1 MLFLPSDTEY
11 IIETLQKNG
20 YEAYAVG
27 GCVRDMLNGD
37 TPHDFDITTSA
48 EPETVISLFEKTV
61 PTGIKHGTVT
71 VIINGVPN
79 EVTTYRTDGEYRDHR
94 RPDSVIFVKSLRED
108 LARRDFT
115 VNAMAYNKVDGLKDF
130 FGGKQDIQN
139 RILRAVGEPERRFY
153 EDALRIL
160 RLFRFSSVLGFNIEE
175 NTLKAALEYA
185 PTLKNVSAERIYSEL
200 LKTVCGKNPAALKPL
215 TDIGGLRFSGLT
227 SDPDYGILPLLNS
240 VDTKLFAFLY
250 SGGADVTAAL
260 DFLKVPN
267 KTKKTARDML
277 TLLNMPLPV
286 SKPEIKE
293 MLYLTSPLSVENY
306 FDYKA
311 AYGENCENARNML
324 SEIIENAEPYKISDL
339 KIRGKDLKK
348 LGISGRGVG
357 ETLENLRRLVINDPT
372 LNTKKRLT
380 EAIAFEQINLSSVTD

>member
-48 EPETVISLFEKTV
+48 EPEAVISLFEKTV

-115 VNAMAYNKVDGLKDF
+115 VNAMAYNKRDGLKDF

-185 PTLKNVSAERIYSEL
+185 PTLKSVSAERIYSEL
-200 LKTVCGKNPAALKPL
+200 LKTLCGKNPAALKPL
-215 TDIGGLRFSGLT
+215 TDIGGLGFLGVNT
-227 SDPDYGILPLLNS
+227 SPDYGILPLLGS
-240 VDTKLFAFLY
+240 ADTKLFAFLY

-260 DFLKVPN
+260 DFLRVPN
-267 KTKKTARDML
+267 KTKKAARDML
-277 TLLNMPLPV
+277 TLLNMPFPKT
-286 SKPEIKE
+286 KPEIKE
-293 MLYLTSPLSVENY
+293 MLYLTSPVSVENY

-339 KIRGKDLKK
+339 KIRGEDLKK
-348 LGISGRGVG
+348 LGIRGRETG
-357 ETLENLRRLVINDPT
+357 EMLEALRKYVIPDPT
-372 LNTKKRLT
+372 LNTKSRLL
-380 EAIAFEQINLSSVTD
+380 EEIKNLRSNF

>member
-1 MLFLPSDTEY
+1 MLFLPSNTEY

-27 GCVRDMLNGD
+27 GCVRDMLNSD

-48 EPETVISLFEKTV
+48 EPEVVISLFEKTV

-115 VNAMAYNKVDGLKDF
+115 VNAMAYNKRDGLKDF

-185 PTLKNVSAERIYSEL
+185 PTLKSVSAERIYSEL
-200 LKTVCGKNPAALKPL
+200 LKTLCGKKPAALKPL

-227 SDPDYGILPLLNS
+227 SSPDYGILPLLGS
-240 VDTKLFAFLY
+240 ADTKLFAFLY

-260 DFLKVPN
+260 DFLRVPN
-267 KTKKTARDML
+267 KTKKAARDML
-277 TLLNMPLPV
+277 TLLNMPFPKT
-286 SKPEIKE
+286 KPEIKE
-293 MLYLTSPLSVENY
+293 MLYLTSPVSVENY

-311 AYGENCENARNML
+311 AYGENCENARSML

-339 KIRGKDLKK
+339 KIRGEDLKK
-348 LGISGRGVG
+348 LGIRGRETG
-357 ETLENLRRLVINDPT
+357 EMLEALRKYVIPDPT
-372 LNTKKRLT
+372 LNTKSRLL
-380 EAIAFEQINLSSVTD
+380 EEIKNLRSNF

>member
-20 YEAYAVG
+20 YEAFAVG

-48 EPETVISLFEKTV
+48 DPETVMSLFEKTV

-115 VNAMAYNKVDGLKDF
+115 VNAMAYNQKDGLKDF
-130 FGGKQDIQN
+130 FGGREDIEN
-139 RILRAVGEPERRFY
+139 RILRAVGEPGRRFY
-153 EDALRIL
+153 EDALRIM

-185 PTLKNVSAERIYSEL
+185 PTLKSVSAERIYSEL
-200 LKTVCGKNPAALKPL
+200 LKTLCGKNPAALKPL
-215 TDIGGLRFSGLT
+215 TDIGGLGFLGVNT
-227 SDPDYGILPLLNS
+227 SPDYGILPLLGS
-240 VDTKLFAFLY
+240 ADTKLFAFLY
-250 SGGADVTAAL
+250 SGGAEVSPAL

-267 KTKKTARDML
+267 KTKKAAQDML
-277 TLLNMPLPV
+277 TLLNMPFPKT
-286 SKPEIKE
+286 KPEIKE
-293 MLYLTSPLSVENY
+293 MLYLTSPSSTENY
-306 FDYKA
+306 FDYKS
-311 AYGENCENARNML
+311 AYGKDCAAARDML
-324 SEIIENAEPYKISDL
+324 TEIIKNGEPYRISDL
-339 KIRGKDLKK
+339 KIGGRDLKK
-348 LGISGRGVG
+348 CGISGKVIG
-357 ETLENLRRLVINDPT
+357 ETLEKLRRSVLKNPE
-372 LNTKKRLT
+372 LNTRSELIKAVKNGLPR
-380 EAIAFEQINLSSVTD
+380 ENRFR

>member
-20 YEAYAVG
+20 YEAFAVG

-48 EPETVISLFEKTV
+48 EPETVMSLFEKTV

-79 EVTTYRTDGEYRDHR
+79 EVTTYRADGEYRDHR

-130 FGGKQDIQN
+130 FGGREDIN
-139 RILRAVGEPERRFY
+139 SRILRAVGEPERRFY

-160 RLFRFSSVLGFNIEE
+160 RLFRFSSVLGFDIEE
-175 NTLKAALEYA
+175 KTLKAALEYA
-185 PTLKNVSAERIYSEL
+185 PTLKSVSAERIYSEL

-215 TDIGGLRFSGLT
+215 TDIGGLGFLGINAS
-227 SDPDYGILPLLNS
+227 PDYGILPLLGS
-240 VDTKLFAFLY
+240 ADTKLFAFLY
-250 SGGADVTAAL
+250 SGGVQVPPAL
-260 DFLKVPN
+260 DFLRVPN
-267 KTKKTARDML
+267 KTKKAAQDML
-277 TLLNMPLPV
+277 TLLNMPFPKT
-286 SKPEIKE
+286 KPEIKE
-293 MLYLTSPLSVENY
+293 MLYLTSPLSAENY
-306 FDYKA
+306 FDYKS
-311 AYGENCENARNML
+311 AYGEDCAAAREML
-324 SEIIENAEPYKISDL
+324 EEIIKNGEPYRISDL
-339 KIRGKDLKK
+339 KIGGRDLEKC
-348 LGISGRGVG
+348 GISGRAIG
-357 ETLENLRRLVINDPT
+357 ETLEKLRRSVLKNPE
-372 LNTKKRLT
+372 LNTRSELIKAVKNGL
-380 EAIAFEQINLSSVTD
+380 

>member
-48 EPETVISLFEKTV
+48 EPETVMSLFEKTV

-115 VNAMAYNKVDGLKDF
+115 VNAMAYNKKDGLKDF
-130 FGGKQDIQN
+130 FSGREDIEN
-139 RILRAVGEPERRFY
+139 RILRAVGEPGRRFY

-160 RLFRFSSVLGFNIEE
+160 RLFRFSSVLGFDIEE

-185 PTLKNVSAERIYSEL
+185 PTLKSVSAERIYSEL
-200 LKTVCGKNPAALKPL
+200 LKTLCGKNPAALKPL
-215 TDIGGLRFSGLT
+215 TDIGGLGFLGVNT
-227 SDPDYGILPLLNS
+227 SPDYGILPLLGS
-240 VDTKLFAFLY
+240 ADTKLFAFLY
-250 SGGADVTAAL
+250 SGGAEITAAL
-260 DFLKVPN
+260 DFLRVPN
-267 KTKKTARDML
+267 KTKKAAQDML
-277 TLLNMPLPV
+277 TLLNMPFPKT
-286 SKPEIKE
+286 KPEIKE
-293 MLYLTSPLSVENY
+293 MLYLTSPSSAENY
-306 FDYKA
+306 FDYRS
-311 AYGENCENARNML
+311 AYGKDCAAARDML
-324 SEIIENAEPYKISDL
+324 TEIIKNGEPYRISDL
-339 KIRGKDLKK
+339 KIGGRDLKK
-348 LGISGRGVG
+348 CGISGRAIG
-357 ETLENLRRLVINDPT
+357 ETLEKLRRSVLKNPE
-372 LNTKKRLT
+372 LNTRSELIKAVKNEPPR
-380 EAIAFEQINLSSVTD
+380 ENRFR

>member
-20 YEAYAVG
+20 YEAFAVG

-79 EVTTYRTDGEYRDHR
+79 EVTTYRADGEYRDHR

-130 FGGKQDIQN
+130 FGGREDIEN
-139 RILRAVGEPERRFY
+139 RILRAVGEPGLRFY
-153 EDALRIL
+153 EDALRIM

-185 PTLKNVSAERIYSEL
+185 PTLKSVSAERIYSEL
-200 LKTVCGKNPAALKPL
+200 LKTLCGKNPAALKPL
-215 TDIGGLRFSGLT
+215 TDIGGLGFLGVNT
-227 SDPDYGILPLLNS
+227 SPDYGILPLLGS
-240 VDTKLFAFLY
+240 ADTKLFAFLF

-267 KTKKTARDML
+267 KTKKAAQDML
-277 TLLNMPLPV
+277 TLLNMPFPKT
-286 SKPEIKE
+286 KPEIKE
-293 MLYLTSPLSVENY
+293 MLYLTSPSSAENY
-306 FDYKA
+306 FDYRS
-311 AYGENCENARNML
+311 AYGEDCAAARDML
-324 SEIIENAEPYKISDL
+324 TEIIKNAEPYRISDL
-339 KIRGKDLKK
+339 KIGGRDLKK
-348 LGISGRGVG
+348 CGISGKAIG
-357 ETLENLRRLVINDPT
+357 ETLEKLRRSVLKNPE
-372 LNTKKRLT
+372 LNTRSELIKAVKNGL
-380 EAIAFEQINLSSVTD
+380 

>member
-27 GCVRDMLNGD
+27 GCVRDMLNSD

-48 EPETVISLFEKTV
+48 EPEAVISLFKKTV

-115 VNAMAYNKVDGLKDF
+115 VNAMAYNKNDGLKDF

-185 PTLKNVSAERIYSEL
+185 PTLKSVSAERIYSEL
-200 LKTVCGKNPAALKPL
+200 LKTLCGKNPAALKPL
-215 TDIGGLRFSGLT
+215 TDIGGLGFLGVNT
-227 SDPDYGILPLLNS
+227 SPDYGILPLLGS
-240 VDTKLFAFLY
+240 ADTKLFAFLY

-260 DFLKVPN
+260 DFLRVPN
-267 KTKKTARDML
+267 KTKKAARDML
-277 TLLNMPLPV
+277 TLLNMPFPKT
-286 SKPEIKE
+286 KPKIKE
-293 MLYLTSPLSVENY
+293 MLYLTSPVSVENY

-339 KIRGKDLKK
+339 KIRGEDLKK
-348 LGISGRGVG
+348 LGIRGRETG
-357 ETLENLRRLVINDPT
+357 EMLEALRKYVIPDPT
-372 LNTKKRLT
+372 LNTKSRLL
-380 EAIAFEQINLSSVTD
+380 EEIKNLRSNF

>member
-20 YEAYAVG
+20 YEAFAVG

-48 EPETVISLFEKTV
+48 EPETVMSLFEKTV

-115 VNAMAYNKVDGLKDF
+115 VNAMAYNQKDGLKDF
-130 FGGKQDIQN
+130 FGGREDIEN
-139 RILRAVGEPERRFY
+139 RILRAVGEPGRRFY
-153 EDALRIL
+153 EDALRIM
-160 RLFRFSSVLGFNIEE
+160 RLFRFSSVLGFDIEE

-185 PTLKNVSAERIYSEL
+185 PTLKSVSAERIYSEL
-200 LKTVCGKNPAALKPL
+200 LKTLCGKNPAALKPL
-215 TDIGGLRFSGLT
+215 TDIGGLGFLGVNT
-227 SDPDYGILPLLNS
+227 SPDYGILPLLGS
-240 VDTKLFAFLY
+240 ADTKLFAFLY
-250 SGGADVTAAL
+250 SGGAEVSPAL

-267 KTKKTARDML
+267 KTKRAAQDML
-277 TLLNMPLPV
+277 TLLNMPFPKT
-286 SKPEIKE
+286 KPEIKE
-293 MLYLTSPLSVENY
+293 MLYLTSPSSTENY
-306 FDYKA
+306 FDYRS
-311 AYGENCENARNML
+311 AYGKDCAAARDML
-324 SEIIENAEPYKISDL
+324 TEIIKNGEPYRISDL
-339 KIRGKDLKK
+339 KIGGKDLKK
-348 LGISGRGVG
+348 CGISGRAIG
-357 ETLENLRRLVINDPT
+357 ETLEKLRRSVLKNPE
-372 LNTKKRLT
+372 LNTRSELIKAVKNGFPR
-380 EAIAFEQINLSSVTD
+380 ENRFR

>member
-20 YEAYAVG
+20 YEAFAVG

-79 EVTTYRTDGEYRDHR
+79 EVTTYRADGEYRDHR

-115 VNAMAYNKVDGLKDF
+115 VNAMAYNQKDGLKDF
-130 FGGKQDIQN
+130 FGGREDIEN
-139 RILRAVGEPERRFY
+139 RILRAVGEPGRRFY
-153 EDALRIL
+153 EDALRIM
-160 RLFRFSSVLGFNIEE
+160 RLFRFSSVLGFDIEE

-185 PTLKNVSAERIYSEL
+185 PTLKSVSAERIYSEL
-200 LKTVCGKNPAALKPL
+200 LKTLCGKNPAALKPL
-215 TDIGGLRFSGLT
+215 TDIGGLGFLGVNT
-227 SDPDYGILPLLNS
+227 SPDYGILPLLGS
-240 VDTKLFAFLY
+240 ADTKLFAFLY
-250 SGGADVTAAL
+250 SGGAEVSPAL

-267 KTKKTARDML
+267 KTKKAAQDML
-277 TLLNMPLPV
+277 TLLNMPFPKT
-286 SKPEIKE
+286 KPEIKE
-293 MLYLTSPLSVENY
+293 MLYLTSPSSTENY
-306 FDYKA
+306 FDYRS
-311 AYGENCENARNML
+311 AYGKDCAAARDML
-324 SEIIENAEPYKISDL
+324 TEIIKNGEPYRISDL
-339 KIRGKDLKK
+339 KIGGKDLKK
-348 LGISGRGVG
+348 CGISGRAIG
-357 ETLENLRRLVINDPT
+357 ETLEKLRRSVLKNPE
-372 LNTKKRLT
+372 LNTRSELIKAVKNGFPR
-380 EAIAFEQINLSSVTD
+380 ENRFR

>member
-20 YEAYAVG
+20 YEAFAVG

-48 EPETVISLFEKTV
+48 EPETVMSLFEKTV

-115 VNAMAYNKVDGLKDF
+115 VNAMAYNQKDGLKDF
-130 FGGKQDIQN
+130 FGGREDIEN
-139 RILRAVGEPERRFY
+139 RILRAVGEPGRRFY
-153 EDALRIL
+153 EDALRII
-160 RLFRFSSVLGFNIEE
+160 RLFRFSSVLGFDIEE

-185 PTLKNVSAERIYSEL
+185 PTLKSVSAERIYSEL
-200 LKTVCGKNPAALKPL
+200 LKTLCGKNPAALKPL
-215 TDIGGLRFSGLT
+215 TDIGGLGFLGVNT
-227 SDPDYGILPLLNS
+227 SPDYGILPLLGS
-240 VDTKLFAFLY
+240 ADTKLFAFLF
-250 SGGADVTAAL
+250 SGGAEVSTAL

-267 KTKKTARDML
+267 KTKKAAQDML
-277 TLLNMPLPV
+277 TLLNMPFPKT
-286 SKPEIKE
+286 KPEIKE
-293 MLYLTSPLSVENY
+293 MLYLTSPVSVENY

-339 KIRGKDLKK
+339 KIRGEDLKK
-348 LGISGRGVG
+348 LGIRGRETG
-357 ETLENLRRLVINDPT
+357 EMLEALRKYVIPDPT
-372 LNTKKRLT
+372 LNTKSRLL
-380 EAIAFEQINLSSVTD
+380 EEIKNLRSNF

>member
-20 YEAYAVG
+20 YEAFAVG

-48 EPETVISLFEKTV
+48 EPETVMSLFEKTV

-115 VNAMAYNKVDGLKDF
+115 VNAMAYNKKDGLKDF

-139 RILRAVGEPERRFY
+139 RILRAVGEPGRRFY

-160 RLFRFSSVLGFNIEE
+160 RLFRFSSVLGFDIEE

-185 PTLKNVSAERIYSEL
+185 PTLKSVSAERIYSEL
-200 LKTVCGKNPAALKPL
+200 LKTLCGKNPAALKPL
-215 TDIGGLRFSGLT
+215 TDIGGLGFLGVNT
-227 SDPDYGILPLLNS
+227 SPDYGILPLLGS
-240 VDTKLFAFLY
+240 ADTKLFAFLY
-250 SGGADVTAAL
+250 SGGAEVSPAL

-267 KTKKTARDML
+267 KTKKAAQDML
-277 TLLNMPLPV
+277 TLLNMPFPKT
-286 SKPEIKE
+286 KPEIKE
-293 MLYLTSPLSVENY
+293 MLYLTSYSSAENY
-306 FDYKA
+306 FDYRS
-311 AYGENCENARNML
+311 AYGKDCAAARDML
-324 SEIIENAEPYKISDL
+324 TEIIKNGEPYRISEL
-339 KIRGKDLKK
+339 KIGGRDLKK
-348 LGISGRGVG
+348 FGISGRAIG
-357 ETLENLRRLVINDPT
+357 ETLEKLRRSVLKNPE
-372 LNTKKRLT
+372 LNTRSELIKAVKNGLPR
-380 EAIAFEQINLSSVTD
+380 ENRFR

>member
-48 EPETVISLFEKTV
+48 EPEAVISLFKKTV

-115 VNAMAYNKVDGLKDF
+115 VNAMAYNKNDGLKDF

-185 PTLKNVSAERIYSEL
+185 PTLKSVSAERIYSEL
-200 LKTVCGKNPAALKPL
+200 LKTLCGKKPAALKPL
-215 TDIGGLRFSGLT
+215 TDIGGLGFLGVNT
-227 SDPDYGILPLLNS
+227 SPDYGILPLLGS
-240 VDTKLFAFLY
+240 ADTKLFAFLY

-260 DFLKVPN
+260 DFLRVPN
-267 KTKKTARDML
+267 KTKKAARDML
-277 TLLNMPLPV
+277 TLLNMPFPKT
-286 SKPEIKE
+286 KPEIKE

-339 KIRGKDLKK
+339 KIRGEDLKK
-348 LGISGRGVG
+348 LGIRGRETG
-357 ETLENLRRLVINDPT
+357 EMLEALRKYVIPDPT
-372 LNTKKRLT
+372 LNTKSRLL
-380 EAIAFEQINLSSVTD
+380 EEIKNLRSNF

>member
-20 YEAYAVG
+20 YEAFAVG

-48 EPETVISLFEKTV
+48 EPETVMSLFEKTV

-115 VNAMAYNKVDGLKDF
+115 VNAMAYNQKDGLKDF
-130 FGGKQDIQN
+130 FGGREDIEN
-139 RILRAVGEPERRFY
+139 RILRAVGEPGRRFY
-153 EDALRIL
+153 EDALRIM

-175 NTLKAALEYA
+175 NTIKAALEYA
-185 PTLKNVSAERIYSEL
+185 PTLKSVSAERIYSEL
-200 LKTVCGKNPAALKPL
+200 LKTLCGKNPAALKPL
-215 TDIGGLRFSGLT
+215 TDIGGLGFLGVNT
-227 SDPDYGILPLLNS
+227 SPDYGILPLLGS
-240 VDTKLFAFLY
+240 ADTKLFAFLY
-250 SGGADVTAAL
+250 SGGAEVSPAL

-267 KTKKTARDML
+267 KTKKAAQDML
-277 TLLNMPLPV
+277 TLLNMPFPKT
-286 SKPEIKE
+286 KPEIKE
-293 MLYLTSPLSVENY
+293 MLYLTSPPSAENY
-306 FDYKA
+306 FDYRS
-311 AYGENCENARNML
+311 AYGKDCAAARDML
-324 SEIIENAEPYKISDL
+324 TEIIKNGEPYRISDL
-339 KIRGKDLKK
+339 KIGGRDLKK
-348 LGISGRGVG
+348 CGISGRAIG
-357 ETLENLRRLVINDPT
+357 ETLEKLRRSVLKNPE
-372 LNTKKRLT
+372 LNTRSELIKAVKNGFPR
-380 EAIAFEQINLSSVTD
+380 ENRFR

>member
-48 EPETVISLFEKTV
+48 EPEAVISLFKKTV

-115 VNAMAYNKVDGLKDF
+115 VNAMAYNKRDGLKDF

-185 PTLKNVSAERIYSEL
+185 PTLKSVSAERIYSEL
-200 LKTVCGKNPAALKPL
+200 LKTLCGKNPAALKPL
-215 TDIGGLRFSGLT
+215 TDISGLRFSGLT
-227 SDPDYGILPLLNS
+227 SDPDYGILPLLGS
-240 VDTKLFAFLY
+240 ADTKLFAFLY
-250 SGGADVTAAL
+250 SGGADVTVAL
-260 DFLKVPN
+260 DFLRVPN
-267 KTKKTARDML
+267 KTKKAARDML
-277 TLLNMPLPV
+277 TLLNMPFPKT
-286 SKPEIKE
+286 KPEIKE
-293 MLYLTSPLSVENY
+293 MLYLTSPVSVENY

-339 KIRGKDLKK
+339 KIRGEDLKK
-348 LGISGRGVG
+348 LGIRGRETG
-357 ETLENLRRLVINDPT
+357 EMLEALRKYVIPDPT
-372 LNTKKRLT
+372 LNTKSRLL
-380 EAIAFEQINLSSVTD
+380 EEIKNLRSNF

>member
-48 EPETVISLFEKTV
+48 EPEAVISLFKKTV

-115 VNAMAYNKVDGLKDF
+115 VNAMAYNKRDGLKDF

-185 PTLKNVSAERIYSEL
+185 PTLKSVSAERIYSEL
-200 LKTVCGKNPAALKPL
+200 LKTLCGKNPAALKPL
-215 TDIGGLRFSGLT
+215 TDIGGLGFLGVNT
-227 SDPDYGILPLLNS
+227 SPDYGILPLLNS
-240 VDTKLFAFLY
+240 ADTKLFAFLY

-267 KTKKTARDML
+267 KTKKNARDML
-277 TLLNMPLPV
+277 TLLNMPFPKT
-286 SKPEIKE
+286 KPEIKE
-293 MLYLTSPLSVENY
+293 MLYLTSPVSVENY

-311 AYGENCENARNML
+311 AYGENCENARSML

-339 KIRGKDLKK
+339 KIRGEDLKK
-348 LGISGRGVG
+348 LGIRGRETG
-357 ETLENLRRLVINDPT
+357 EMLEALRKYVIPDPT
-372 LNTKKRLT
+372 LNTKSRLL
-380 EAIAFEQINLSSVTD
+380 EEIKNLRSNF

>member
-48 EPETVISLFEKTV
+48 EPEAVISLFKKTV

-115 VNAMAYNKVDGLKDF
+115 VNAMAYNKKDGLKDF

-139 RILRAVGEPERRFY
+139 RILRAVGEPKRRFY

-175 NTLKAALEYA
+175 NTLKAALGYA

-227 SDPDYGILPLLNS
+227 AAPDYGILPLLNS
-240 VDTKLFAFLY
+240 ADTKLFAFLY
-250 SGGADVTAAL
+250 SGGAEVTAAL

-277 TLLNMPLPV
+277 TLLNMPFP
-286 SKPEIKE
+286 STKTEIKE

-339 KIRGKDLKK
+339 KICGKDLKK
-348 LGISGRGVG
+348 LGISGRETG
-357 ETLENLRRLVINDPT
+357 EMLEALRKYVIPDPT
-372 LNTKKRLT
+372 LNTKSRLL
-380 EAIAFEQINLSSVTD
+380 EEIKNLRSNF

>member
-20 YEAYAVG
+20 YEAFAVG

-48 EPETVISLFEKTV
+48 EPETVMSLFEKTV

-115 VNAMAYNKVDGLKDF
+115 VNAMAYNKKDGLKDF

-139 RILRAVGEPERRFY
+139 RILRAVGEPGRRFY

-160 RLFRFSSVLGFNIEE
+160 RLFRFSSVLGFDIEE

-185 PTLKNVSAERIYSEL
+185 PTLKSVSAERIYSEL
-200 LKTVCGKNPAALKPL
+200 LKTLCGKNPAALKPL
-215 TDIGGLRFSGLT
+215 TDIGGLGFLGVNT
-227 SDPDYGILPLLNS
+227 SPDYGILPLLGS
-240 VDTKLFAFLY
+240 ADTKLFAFLY
-250 SGGADVTAAL
+250 SGGAEVSPAL

-267 KTKKTARDML
+267 KTKKAAQDML
-277 TLLNMPLPV
+277 TLLNMPFPKT
-286 SKPEIKE
+286 KPEIKE
-293 MLYLTSPLSVENY
+293 MLYLTSYSSAENY
-306 FDYKA
+306 FDYRS
-311 AYGENCENARNML
+311 AYGKDCAAARDML
-324 SEIIENAEPYKISDL
+324 TEIIKNGEPYRISDL
-339 KIRGKDLKK
+339 KIGGRDLKK
-348 LGISGRGVG
+348 CGISGRVIG
-357 ETLENLRRLVINDPT
+357 ETLEKLRRSVLKNPE
-372 LNTKKRLT
+372 LNTRSELIKAVKNGL
-380 EAIAFEQINLSSVTD
+380 

>member
-48 EPETVISLFEKTV
+48 EPEAVISLFKKTV

-115 VNAMAYNKVDGLKDF
+115 VNAMAYNKKDGLKDF

-160 RLFRFSSVLGFNIEE
+160 RLFRFSSVLRFNIEE

-215 TDIGGLRFSGLT
+215 TDIGGLRFTGLT
-227 SDPDYGILPLLNS
+227 AAPDYGILPLLNS
-240 VDTKLFAFLY
+240 ADTKLFAFLY
-250 SGGADVTAAL
+250 SGGAEVTAAL
-260 DFLKVPN
+260 DFLRVPN
-267 KTKKTARDML
+267 KTKKAAWDML
-277 TLLNMPLPV
+277 TLLNMPFPTT
-286 SKPEIKE
+286 KPGIKE

-324 SEIIENAEPYKISDL
+324 SEIIKNAEPYKISDL
-339 KIRGKDLKK
+339 KIRGEDLKK
-348 LGISGRGVG
+348 LGISGRETG
-357 ETLENLRRLVINDPT
+357 EMLEALRKYVIPDPT
-372 LNTKKRLT
+372 LNTKSRLL
-380 EAIAFEQINLSSVTD
+380 EEIKNLRSNF

>member
-20 YEAYAVG
+20 YEAFAVG

-48 EPETVISLFEKTV
+48 EPETVMSLFEKTV

-115 VNAMAYNKVDGLKDF
+115 VNAMAYNKKDGLKDF

-139 RILRAVGEPERRFY
+139 RILRAVGEPGRRFY

-160 RLFRFSSVLGFNIEE
+160 RLFRFSSVLGFDIEE

-185 PTLKNVSAERIYSEL
+185 PTLKSVSAERIYSEL
-200 LKTVCGKNPAALKPL
+200 LKTLCGKNPAALKPL
-215 TDIGGLRFSGLT
+215 TDIGGLGFLGVNT
-227 SDPDYGILPLLNS
+227 SPDYGILPLLGS
-240 VDTKLFAFLY
+240 ADTKLFAFLL
-250 SGGADVTAAL
+250 SGGAEVSPAL

-267 KTKKTARDML
+267 KTKKAAQDML
-277 TLLNMPLPV
+277 TLLNMPFPKT
-286 SKPEIKE
+286 KPEIKE
-293 MLYLTSPLSVENY
+293 MLYLTSPSSAENY
-306 FDYKA
+306 FDYRS
-311 AYGENCENARNML
+311 AYGKDCAAARDML
-324 SEIIENAEPYKISDL
+324 TEIIKNGEPYRISDL
-339 KIRGKDLKK
+339 KIGGRDLKK
-348 LGISGRGVG
+348 CGISGRAIG
-357 ETLENLRRLVINDPT
+357 ETLEKLRRSVLKNPE
-372 LNTKKRLT
+372 LNTRSELIKAVKNEPPR
-380 EAIAFEQINLSSVTD
+380 ENRFR

>member
-48 EPETVISLFEKTV
+48 EPETVMSLFEKTV

-115 VNAMAYNKVDGLKDF
+115 VNAMAYNQKDGLKDF
-130 FGGKQDIQN
+130 FGGREDIEN
-139 RILRAVGEPERRFY
+139 RILRAVGEPGRRFY
-153 EDALRIL
+153 EDALRIM
-160 RLFRFSSVLGFNIEE
+160 RLFRFSSVLGFDIEE
-175 NTLKAALEYA
+175 NTLKAALGYA
-185 PTLKNVSAERIYSEL
+185 PTLKSVSAERIYSEL
-200 LKTVCGKNPAALKPL
+200 LKTLCGKNPAALKPL
-215 TDIGGLRFSGLT
+215 TDIGGLGFLGVNT
-227 SDPDYGILPLLNS
+227 SPDYGILPLLNS
-240 VDTKLFAFLY
+240 ADTKLFAFLY
-250 SGGADVTAAL
+250 SGGAEVSPAL

-267 KTKKTARDML
+267 KTKKAAQDML
-277 TLLNMPLPV
+277 TLLNMPFPKT
-286 SKPEIKE
+286 KPEIKE
-293 MLYLTSPLSVENY
+293 MLYLTSPSSAENY
-306 FDYKA
+306 FDYRS
-311 AYGENCENARNML
+311 AYGKDCAAARDML
-324 SEIIENAEPYKISDL
+324 TEIIKNGEPYRISDL
-339 KIRGKDLKK
+339 KIGGRDLKK
-348 LGISGRGVG
+348 CGISGRAIG
-357 ETLENLRRLVINDPT
+357 ETLEKLRRSVLKNPE
-372 LNTKKRLT
+372 LNTRSELIKAVKNEPPR
-380 EAIAFEQINLSSVTD
+380 ENRFR

>member
-115 VNAMAYNKVDGLKDF
+115 VNAMAYNKRDGLKDF
-130 FGGKQDIQN
+130 FGGKEDIKN
-139 RILRAVGEPERRFY
+139 RILRAVGEPERRFC

-160 RLFRFSSVLGFNIEE
+160 RLFRFSSVLEFDIEE
-175 NTLKAALEYA
+175 STLKAALEYA

-215 TDIGGLRFSGLT
+215 TDIGGLGFLGLNT
-227 SDPDYGILPLLNS
+227 APNYGILPLLNS
-240 VDTKLFAFLY
+240 ADTKLFAFIY
-250 SGGADVTAAL
+250 SGGAEVTAAL
-260 DFLKVPN
+260 DFLRVPN
-267 KTKKTARDML
+267 KTKKSARDIL
-277 TLLNMPLPV
+277 TLLNMPFPSTKAEV
-286 SKPEIKE
+286 KE

-306 FDYKA
+306 FNYKV

-324 SEIIENAEPYKISDL
+324 SEIIKNAEPYKISDL
-339 KIRGKDLKK
+339 KIRGEDLKK
-348 LGISGRGVG
+348 LGISGREVG
-357 ETLENLRRLVINDPT
+357 DTLEALRRLIINDPT

-380 EAIAFEQINLSSVTD
+380 EAIAFEQIN

>member
-27 GCVRDMLNGD
+27 GCVRDMLNSD

-48 EPETVISLFEKTV
+48 EPEAVISLFKKTV

-115 VNAMAYNKVDGLKDF
+115 VNAMAYNKRDGLKDF

-139 RILRAVGEPERRFY
+139 RILRAVGEPKRRFY

-185 PTLKNVSAERIYSEL
+185 PTLKSVSAERIYSEL
-200 LKTVCGKNPAALKPL
+200 LKTLCGKNPAALKPL
-215 TDIGGLRFSGLT
+215 TDIGGLGFLGVNT
-227 SDPDYGILPLLNS
+227 SPDYGILPLLGS
-240 VDTKLFAFLY
+240 ADTKLFAFLY

-260 DFLKVPN
+260 DFLRVPN
-267 KTKKTARDML
+267 KTKKAARDML
-277 TLLNMPLPV
+277 TLLNMPFPKT
-286 SKPEIKE
+286 KPEIKE
-293 MLYLTSPLSVENY
+293 MLYLTSPVSVENY

-339 KIRGKDLKK
+339 KIRGEDLKK
-348 LGISGRGVG
+348 LGIRGRETG
-357 ETLENLRRLVINDPT
+357 EMLEALRKYVIPDPT
-372 LNTKKRLT
+372 LNTKSRLL
-380 EAIAFEQINLSSVTD
+380 EEIKNLRSNF

>member
-20 YEAYAVG
+20 YEAFAVG

-79 EVTTYRTDGEYRDHR
+79 EVTTYRADGEYRDHR

-130 FGGKQDIQN
+130 FGGREDIN
-139 RILRAVGEPERRFY
+139 SRILRAVGEPERRFY
-153 EDALRIL
+153 EDALRIM

-185 PTLKNVSAERIYSEL
+185 PTLKSVSAERIYSEL
-200 LKTVCGKNPAALKPL
+200 LKTLCGKNPAALKPL
-215 TDIGGLRFSGLT
+215 TDIGGLGFLGVNT
-227 SDPDYGILPLLNS
+227 SPDYGILPLLGS
-240 VDTKLFAFLY
+240 ADTKLFAFLY
-250 SGGADVTAAL
+250 SGGAEVSPAL

-267 KTKKTARDML
+267 KTKRAAQDML
-277 TLLNMPLPV
+277 TLLNMPFPKT
-286 SKPEIKE
+286 KPEIKE
-293 MLYLTSPLSVENY
+293 MLYLTSPSSAENY
-306 FDYKA
+306 FDYKS
-311 AYGENCENARNML
+311 AYGKDCAAARDML
-324 SEIIENAEPYKISDL
+324 TEIIKNGEPYRISEL
-339 KIRGKDLKK
+339 KIGGRDLKK
-348 LGISGRGVG
+348 CGISGRAIG
-357 ETLENLRRLVINDPT
+357 ETLEKLRRSVLKNPE
-372 LNTKKRLT
+372 LNTRSELIKAVKNGPPKENR
-380 EAIAFEQINLSSVTD
+380 FR

>member
-48 EPETVISLFEKTV
+48 EPETVMSLFEKTV

-115 VNAMAYNKVDGLKDF
+115 VNAMAYNQKDGLKDF
-130 FGGKQDIQN
+130 FGGREDIEN
-139 RILRAVGEPERRFY
+139 RILRAVGEPGRRFY
-153 EDALRIL
+153 EDALRIM
-160 RLFRFSSVLGFNIEE
+160 RLFRFSSVLGFDIEE

-185 PTLKNVSAERIYSEL
+185 PTLKSVSAERIYSEL
-200 LKTVCGKNPAALKPL
+200 LKTLCGKNPAALKPL
-215 TDIGGLRFSGLT
+215 TDIGGLGFLGVNT
-227 SDPDYGILPLLNS
+227 SPDYGILPLLGS
-240 VDTKLFAFLY
+240 ADTKLFAFLY
-250 SGGADVTAAL
+250 SGGAEVSPAL
-260 DFLKVPN
+260 DFLKVSN
-267 KTKKTARDML
+267 KTKKNAQDML
-277 TLLNMPLPV
+277 TLLNMPFPKT
-286 SKPEIKE
+286 KPEIKE
-293 MLYLTSPLSVENY
+293 MLYLTSPPSAENY
-306 FDYKA
+306 FDYRS
-311 AYGENCENARNML
+311 AYGKDCAAARDML
-324 SEIIENAEPYKISDL
+324 TEIIKNGEPYRISDL
-339 KIRGKDLKK
+339 KIGGRDLKK
-348 LGISGRGVG
+348 CGISGRAIG
-357 ETLENLRRLVINDPT
+357 ETLEKLRRSVLKNPE
-372 LNTKKRLT
+372 LNTRSELIKAVKNGFPR
-380 EAIAFEQINLSSVTD
+380 ENRFR

>member
-20 YEAYAVG
+20 YEAFAVG

-48 EPETVISLFEKTV
+48 EPETVMSLFEKTV

-79 EVTTYRTDGEYRDHR
+79 EVTTYRADGEYRDHR

-130 FGGKQDIQN
+130 FGGREDIN
-139 RILRAVGEPERRFY
+139 SRILRAVGEPERRFY
-153 EDALRIL
+153 EDALRIM

-185 PTLKNVSAERIYSEL
+185 PTLKSVSAERIYSEL
-200 LKTVCGKNPAALKPL
+200 LKTLCGKNPAALKPL
-215 TDIGGLRFSGLT
+215 TDIGGLGFLGVNT
-227 SDPDYGILPLLNS
+227 SPDYGILPLLGS
-240 VDTKLFAFLY
+240 ADTKLFAFLY
-250 SGGADVTAAL
+250 SGGAEVSPAL

-267 KTKKTARDML
+267 KTKRAAQDML
-277 TLLNMPLPV
+277 TLLNMPFPKT
-286 SKPEIKE
+286 KPEIKE
-293 MLYLTSPLSVENY
+293 MLYLTSPSSAENY
-306 FDYKA
+306 FDYKS
-311 AYGENCENARNML
+311 AYGKDCAAARDML
-324 SEIIENAEPYKISDL
+324 TEIIKNGEPYRISEL
-339 KIRGKDLKK
+339 KIGGRDLKK
-348 LGISGRGVG
+348 CGISGRAIG
-357 ETLENLRRLVINDPT
+357 ETLEKLRRSVLKNPE
-372 LNTKKRLT
+372 LNTRSELIKAVKNGPPKENR
-380 EAIAFEQINLSSVTD
+380 FR

>member
-115 VNAMAYNKVDGLKDF
+115 VNAMAYNKKDGLKDF
-130 FGGKQDIQN
+130 FGGKEDINN
-139 RILRAVGEPERRFY
+139 RILRAVGEPERRFC

-160 RLFRFSSVLGFNIEE
+160 RLFRFSSVLGFDIEE
-175 NTLKAALEYA
+175 STLKAALEYA

-215 TDIGGLRFSGLT
+215 TDIGGLGFLGLNT
-227 SDPDYGILPLLNS
+227 APDYGTLPLLGS
-240 VDTKLFAFLY
+240 ADTKLFAFLY

-260 DFLKVPN
+260 DFLRVPN
-267 KTKKTARDML
+267 KTKKSARDIL
-277 TLLNMPLPV
+277 TLLNMPFPSTKAEV
-286 SKPEIKE
+286 KE

-306 FDYKA
+306 FNYKV

-324 SEIIENAEPYKISDL
+324 SEIIKNAEPYKISDL
-339 KIRGKDLKK
+339 KIRGEDLKK
-348 LGISGRGVG
+348 LGISGREVG
-357 ETLENLRRLVINDPT
+357 DTLEALRRLIINDPT

-380 EAIAFEQINLSSVTD
+380 EAIAFEQIN